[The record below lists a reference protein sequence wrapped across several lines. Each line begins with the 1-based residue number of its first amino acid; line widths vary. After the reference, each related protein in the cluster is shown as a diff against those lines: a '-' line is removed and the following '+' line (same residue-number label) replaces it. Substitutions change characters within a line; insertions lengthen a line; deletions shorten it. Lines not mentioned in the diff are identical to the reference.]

1 MSSLTETIDHV
12 KTNLMPDYDYDEF
25 ARSGEYEDDYDYSPK
40 IAADAGTN
48 YNSQGAQDNVETNW
62 D

>member
-1 MSSLTETIDHV
+1 
-12 KTNLMPDYDYDEF
+12 MPDYDYDEF
-25 ARSGEYEDDYDYSPK
+25 ARSPEFEDDNTFSQPSSM
-40 IAADAGTN
+40 AADGGTN